1 MVVKS
6 RSWSMHIF
14 YDYQIFC
21 LQQFG
26 GISRY
31 FVELAGRL
39 PVYSPAITTTI
50 LAPVHI
56 NNYLHGSAVSKIGQ
70 KISSFPGRHRI
81 LPTINQLA
89 SKAIL
94 RGQSPDI
101 LHETYYSATSLAV
114 KVPRIL
120 TVYDMTHE
128 RFPAQSQGADRDVPQ
143 LKAKAIARADHLIV
157 ISYST
162 RDDLIAYLG
171 IAPDKITVIPLASA
185 MEKPEGNQDRHSQR
199 PYFLYVGLRGGVKN
213 FQRLVRAFCHSPG
226 LRADFDLICVGGG
239 AFTAEELSLFKAL
252 SVSNQ
257 IKHLVADDNVLASL
271 YAQAALFVYP
281 SLYEGFGLPLLEA
294 MRCGCPIA
302 CSNTSSMP
310 EIAGDAAMFFD
321 PNDEEEMRVVME
333 STVQSP
339 ETLALLRARGYVREK
354 MFSWDNC
361 VRQTAELYWRQV

>member
-1 MVVKS
+1 
-6 RSWSMHIF
+6 MHIF

-39 PVYSPAITTTI
+39 SVYSSALTTTI

-56 NNYLHGSAVSKIGQ
+56 NNYLDGSAVPTIG
-70 KISSFPGRHRI
+70 KKVPSFPGRHRI

-89 SKAIL
+89 SNVIL
-94 RGQSPDI
+94 RGQKPDI

-128 RFPAQSQGADRDVPQ
+128 RFPAQFQGADRAIPQ

-171 IAPDKITVIPLASA
+171 ITPDKITVIPLASA
-185 MEKPEGNQDRHSQR
+185 MEKPAGNPGRHSQR

-213 FQRLVRAFCHSPG
+213 FQRLVTAFSQSPR

-257 IKHLVADDNVLASL
+257 IKHLGADDNLLTSL

-281 SLYEGFGLPLLEA
+281 SLYEGFGLPILEA

-321 PNDEEEMRVVME
+321 PNDEEEIRVVME

-339 ETLALLRARGYVREK
+339 ETLDLLRARGYEREK

-361 VRQTAELYWRQV
+361 VRQTAELYRRQV